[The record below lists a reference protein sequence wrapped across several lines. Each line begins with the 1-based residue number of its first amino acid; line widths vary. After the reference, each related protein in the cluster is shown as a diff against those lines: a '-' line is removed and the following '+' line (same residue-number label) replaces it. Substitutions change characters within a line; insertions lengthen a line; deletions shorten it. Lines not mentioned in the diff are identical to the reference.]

1 MITIDDTYI
10 NLVQQIY
17 IAVFDISI
25 GMIPKFQWQSG
36 KFSLVYSLIQLGKP
50 YIDVCWWQ
58 DLVVVFTI
66 VQYIWI

>member
-1 MITIDDTYI
+1 MITINDTYI

-17 IAVFDISI
+17 IAVFHISI

-50 YIDVCWWQ
+50 YIDVCW
-58 DLVVVFTI
+58 
-66 VQYIWI
+66 